1 MHGCL
6 ERLQSPVANPASWS
20 PSGHAP
26 KTLQG
31 QAVAHQVA
39 GSVQFTGDEGQSV
52 SVNELVGMTQRVK
65 VMEAKLDLLIE
76 AIGLNH
82 QKENGVCRED
92 CWSCRVNDTIKCIE
106 TARRL
111 M

>member
-1 MHGCL
+1 LSQKALHG
-6 ERLQSPVANPASWS
+6 QTVAANIN
-20 PSGHAP
+20 
-26 KTLQG
+26 
-31 QAVAHQVA
+31 
-39 GSVQFTGDEGQSV
+39 GSVRFGDADGKSV
-52 SVNELVGMTQRVK
+52 SVEEVVEMTQRVK
-65 VMEAKLDLLIE
+65 VLEAKMDLLTE

-82 QKENGVCRED
+82 QKGADGACRED

>member
-1 MHGCL
+1 M
-6 ERLQSPVANPASWS
+6 VAANIN
-20 PSGHAP
+20 
-26 KTLQG
+26 
-31 QAVAHQVA
+31 
-39 GSVQFTGDEGQSV
+39 GSVRFGDTEGKSV
-52 SVNELVGMTQRVK
+52 SVEEIVEMTQRVK

>member
-1 MHGCL
+1 M
-6 ERLQSPVANPASWS
+6 ANPSFS
-20 PSGHAP
+20 LP
-26 KTLQG
+26 KSAQG
-31 QAVAHQVA
+31 QMVAA
-39 GSVQFTGDEGQSV
+39 NINGSVRFGDTEGKSV
-52 SVNELVGMTQRVK
+52 SVEEIVEMTQRVK